1 MKLPRLAIDNYQFTL
16 VVFLILIV
24 AGIASYF
31 QMPRMENPTVYISGG
46 SVIVIYPGANP
57 RDMEQ
62 LVAIPIEEAIN
73 ELDDIRKI
81 TTSLRDGVAA
91 ISVEFEHGTDAQE
104 KYNEMVARVNA
115 MMGELPEDLL
125 RVELIQWTSTD
136 VNIVQLAL
144 VSEEASF
151 ARLDAEAGRL
161 KKRIEKVT
169 GVKKVLVHAIP
180 DQEIRIAMDMEKM
193 AQMNISLQQ
202 IIQSV
207 QSANANVPGGLINI
221 SGKSFGVKTSGSF
234 RNIDELKNTV
244 VGSFQDQLI
253 YLKNVADVFFDD
265 EDNYYLARFNGNRA
279 VFLSVQQKENLNIF
293 KITNQID
300 GIIESYTQGR
310 DDQIQLFKVFDQSE
324 TVQRRIHGFM
334 MNLLQGILLVGLLV
348 FLSIGF
354 RWSVIVMMAIP
365 FSVIVGLGIV
375 GMAGFGLEQI
385 SIAALVVALGLLV
398 DNSIVMVEN
407 VDRYLARGYT
417 PREAAIEGVSE
428 IGWPIVSAT
437 LTTILAFIPIVLLP
451 DKAGDFIRSLP
462 YTIMATLLVSLFITL
477 TLSPLIASRIYHLG
491 SYGVKRKKKLIE
503 RFLKKIIEGPY
514 RSTLIFSLKREGWI
528 LTLAILALL
537 VSVYIFRFVGVS
549 YFPKAETPQMMIR
562 VNMPE
567 GTSLSK
573 TDEAARYVESILD
586 TIPLVKLYATNVGKG
601 NPRIYYNIFSRQFAR
616 NFAEIYVELYDYQ
629 VDKFDAMVENLRE
642 LFNRYPGAN
651 ILIKEFEQ
659 GIPIEAPV
667 AVYITGENVEILKT
681 ISRYIE
687 NFIAALPGAVN
698 VENLLDKSQTDLYFN
713 INRDKAAM
721 LGVPM
726 IEIDRTIRL
735 AINGMPVSK
744 YRDAEGREY
753 SIVMRLPIETEI
765 TLEDMD
771 RIYVNSLSGQMIPLK
786 QLASIEFQ
794 KASSLINR
802 FNLERNATVL
812 ADLKKGIT
820 LDEVIQPVIN
830 ELDNYPFPDG
840 YGYYIAGELESR
852 RETFA
857 GMQIAILIAMLSV
870 FGVLVFQFRSF
881 VQPLIIFSAIP
892 LAIIG
897 SVWMLFV
904 TGNTFSFT
912 AFIGLISLVG
922 IVVNNSIILVDYINK
937 LISKGMEVTEAISLA
952 GETRFKPIILTSLTT
967 IGGLLPLTL
976 QGGTLWAPMGYTIIG
991 GLLTST
997 FLTLLVVP
1005 VLYKLL
1011 YRGMQAI
1018 TVANQPK

>member
-24 AGIASYF
+24 AGITSYF

-62 LVAIPIEEAIN
+62 LVAVPIEEAIN

-104 KYNEMVARVNA
+104 KYNEVVSKVNA

-151 ARLDAEAGRL
+151 ARLDSEAERL
-161 KKRIEKVT
+161 KKRIERVA
-169 GVKKVLVHAIP
+169 GVKRVQVHAIP
-180 DQEIRIAMDMEKM
+180 EQEIRIALDMEKM
-193 AQMNISLQQ
+193 AHTNISLQQ

-234 RNIDELKNTV
+234 KNIDELKNTV
-244 VGSFQDQLI
+244 VGSFQGQLI
-253 YLKNVADVFFDD
+253 YLKNVADIFFDY
-265 EDNYYLARFNGNRA
+265 EDNYYLARVNGNRA

-293 KITNQID
+293 KITKQID
-300 GIIESYTQGR
+300 DIIESYTQGR
-310 DDQIQLFKVFDQSE
+310 DEQIQLIKVFDQSE
-324 TVQRRIHGFM
+324 TVQRRINGFM

-407 VDRYLARGYT
+407 VDRYLAKGYT
-417 PREAAIEGVSE
+417 SREAAIEGVSE

-462 YTIMATLLVSLFITL
+462 YTIMATLLISLLITL
-477 TLSPLIASRIYHLG
+477 TLSPLIASRIYQLG
-491 SYGVKRKKKLIE
+491 SYGVRRKKKLIE
-503 RFLKKIIEGPY
+503 RFLNRIIEGPY
-514 RSTLIFSLKREGWI
+514 RSTLIFSLKREGLI
-528 LTLAILALL
+528 ISFAILALL
-537 VSVYIFRFVGVS
+537 VSGYIFRFVGVS

-567 GTSLSK
+567 GTSLTK

-586 TIPLVKLYATNVGKG
+586 TLPLVKLYATNVGKG

-616 NFAEIYVELYDYQ
+616 NFAEIYVELVDYQ
-629 VDKFDAMVENLRE
+629 VDEFDAMVADLRKV
-642 LFNRYPGAN
+642 FSRYPGAN
-651 ILIKEFEQ
+651 VVIKEFEQ

-681 ISRYIE
+681 ISRHIE

-713 INRDKAAM
+713 INKDKAAI

-735 AINGMPVSK
+735 AINGMPISK
-744 YRDAEGREY
+744 YRDSEGREY
-753 SIVMRLPIETEI
+753 AIVMRLPVENEI
-765 TLEDMD
+765 TPEDLEL
-771 RIYVNSLSGQMIPLK
+771 IYVSSLSGQQIPLK
-786 QLASIEFQ
+786 QLATIEFQ

-812 ADLKKGIT
+812 ADLKKGVT

-857 GMQIAILIAMLSV
+857 GMQIAILIALLSV

-897 SVWMLFV
+897 SVWMLFI
-904 TGNTFSFT
+904 TGYTFSFT

-976 QGGTLWAPMGYTIIG
+976 QGGTLWAPMGWTIIG

-997 FLTLLVVP
+997 ILTLLVVP

-1011 YRGMQAI
+1011 YRGIEAI
-1018 TVANQPK
+1018 TAATTK